1 MQLEKYCYADTHK
14 FKGVCTVLQKLQH
27 QSNAIFYLVL
37 NLRNLIFNISN
48 DEDTA
53 SDLMCI
59 QI

>member
-14 FKGVCTVLQKLQH
+14 FKGVCTVFQKLQ

-48 DEDTA
+48 DEDTV

-59 QI
+59 QV